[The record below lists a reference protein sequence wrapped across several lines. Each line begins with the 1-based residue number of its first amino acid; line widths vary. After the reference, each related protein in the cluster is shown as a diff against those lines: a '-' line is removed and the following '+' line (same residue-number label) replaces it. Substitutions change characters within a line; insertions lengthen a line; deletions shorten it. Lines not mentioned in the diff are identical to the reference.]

1 MCHKFPFEYKP
12 LGHPKFNY
20 VYFFNFCLLNL
31 FFVVKLR
38 QQLDHHKIVY
48 AFLCVLTSKSRG
60 KNKNNIFLGKKKYGT
75 FPQKVAEIISPIQPG
90 GPLTNGTD
98 EHGPSSGT
106 EHEQELIIHACDLTT
121 VTRAN
126 NNTTKCA

>member
-60 KNKNNIFLGKKKYGT
+60 EIKQYFSGYFIIT
-75 FPQKVAEIISPIQPG
+75 FIS
-90 GPLTNGTD
+90 TTD
-98 EHGPSSGT
+98 
-106 EHEQELIIHACDLTT
+106 AY
-121 VTRAN
+121 V
-126 NNTTKCA
+126 